1 MKKWLFVPLLFL
13 FGSVAYAQ
21 KVGYVDSD
29 RLRNEYK
36 PFTEAKTQ
44 LDKEVGEWQRKSDSL
59 SQYLRILED
68 SLNKVALI
76 LSPEKKKEK
85 EEGVAKAKRE
95 YQQYLAETFGV
106 GGKVERRNSELS
118 KPLLDKVNAAIAE
131 VALENNFDLILDTV
145 TGSVAYGRKSLDVT
159 DRVLEKL
166 NAALG
171 GKK

>member
-1 MKKWLFVPLLFL
+1 
-13 FGSVAYAQ
+13 
-21 KVGYVDSD
+21 VG
-29 RLRNEYK
+29 
-36 PFTEAKTQ
+36 
-44 LDKEVGEWQRKSDSL
+44 
-59 SQYLRILED
+59 
-68 SLNKVALI
+68 LI
-76 LSPEKKKEK
+76 LSPEKKKEREDEIGK
-85 EEGVAKAKRE
+85 VKKE

-106 GGKVERRNSELS
+106 GGKVEKRNSELS
-118 KPLLDKVNAAIAE
+118 KPILDKVNAAIAE

>member
-1 MKKWLFVPLLFL
+1 MKKWLFIPLLFL
-13 FGSVAYAQ
+13 FSSIALAQ
-21 KVGYVDSD
+21 KIGYVDSD

-36 PFTEAKTQ
+36 PFSEAKTQ
-44 LDKEVGEWQRKSDSL
+44 LDKEVGEWQRKADSL
-59 SQYLRILED
+59 SQSLRILED
-68 SLNKVALI
+68 SLSKVALI
-76 LSPEKKKEK
+76 LSPEKKKER
-85 EEGVAKAKRE
+85 EEGVTKTKRE